1 MRFRYAVSPRCAPN
15 AERVDGDEDAPSL
28 PAHARTRQC
37 TNGQYDCLYDLPD
50 DLEWKLTYVGSAESE
65 KYDQTLDAVYV
76 GPVAPGQ
83 YRFVFQADP
92 PNFTA
97 LPSSDIVGVTIILL
111 TCSYRN
117 QEFLRVGYYVNN
129 EYLDEQ
135 MREEPPAV
143 PVLDK
148 LVRSIL
154 SDKPRVTKYP
164 IDWEG
169 NGIVAGGSG
178 AVDAAAG
185 GSGAGGSGD
194 AAADGEAA
202 AGTEAGG
209 GDAMDA
215 GEELADEGEEGG
227 EYDDDEGDL
236 SDEGAAMMED

>member
-1 MRFRYAVSPRCAPN
+1 MPNRSLTRSHRF
-15 AERVDGDEDAPSL
+15 EI
-28 PAHARTRQC
+28 
-37 TNGQYDCLYDLPD
+37 QYDCLYDLPD

-92 PNFTA
+92 PNFSA
-97 LPSSDIVGVTIILL
+97 LPSSDIVGVTIVLL
-111 TCSYRN
+111 TCSYKN

-129 EYLDEQ
+129 EYLDEGL
-135 MREEPPAV
+135 REEPPAV

-169 NGIVAGGSG
+169 NGIVAVGGGAADMGAGASGSG
-178 AVDAAAG
+178 AAEDGMVE
-185 GSGAGGSGD
+185 
-194 AAADGEAA
+194 GEA
-202 AGTEAGG
+202 GEAGE
-209 GDAMDA
+209 A
-215 GEELADEGEEGG
+215 GEGG
-227 EYDDDEGDL
+227 EGDEAVDEEEEDEGDI

>member
-1 MRFRYAVSPRCAPN
+1 M
-15 AERVDGDEDAPSL
+15 
-28 PAHARTRQC
+28 
-37 TNGQYDCLYDLPD
+37 
-50 DLEWKLTYVGSAESE
+50 EWKLTYVGSAESE
-65 KYDQTLDAVYV
+65 KYDQTLDSVYV

-92 PNFTA
+92 PNFSA

-111 TCSYRN
+111 TCSYKN

-129 EYLDEQ
+129 EYVDEH

-143 PVLDK
+143 PVLEK

-178 AVDAAAG
+178 AVDVARG
-185 GSGAGGSGD
+185 GASGHGHGEEEAMEDGGQDGQD
-194 AAADGEAA
+194 GRDGQDGLQDGE
-202 AGTEAGG
+202 GIDGDGG
-209 GDAMDA
+209 IDEDD
-215 GEELADEGEEGG
+215 EE
-227 EYDDDEGDL
+227 DEGDL

>member
-1 MRFRYAVSPRCAPN
+1 MMTTPF
-15 AERVDGDEDAPSL
+15 L
-28 PAHARTRQC
+28 TRQRG
-37 TNGQYDCLYDLPD
+37 TAYAATLQYDCLYDLPD

-111 TCSYRN
+111 TCSYKN

-129 EYLDEQ
+129 EYMDEQ
-135 MREEPPAV
+135 LREDPPAV
-143 PVLDK
+143 PALDK
-148 LVRSIL
+148 LMRSIL

-169 NGIVAGGSG
+169 NGIVVGGSG
-178 AVDAAAG
+178 AVDTAV

-194 AAADGEAA
+194 IDASAGADADGAD
-202 AGTEAGG
+202 
-209 GDAMDA
+209 DAMDA
-215 GEELADEGEEGG
+215 GEELVEEGD
-227 EYDDDEGDL
+227 EAIDDDDDEGDL
-236 SDEGAAMMED
+236 SDEGAAMMEE

>member
-1 MRFRYAVSPRCAPN
+1 M
-15 AERVDGDEDAPSL
+15 
-28 PAHARTRQC
+28 
-37 TNGQYDCLYDLPD
+37 
-50 DLEWKLTYVGSAESE
+50 GSAESE

-92 PNFTA
+92 PNFAA

-111 TCSYRN
+111 TCSYKN

-129 EYLDEQ
+129 EYVDEQ

-148 LVRSIL
+148 LMRSIL

-178 AVDAAAG
+178 AVDTAAG
-185 GSGAGGSGD
+185 GSGAGASGD
-194 AAADGEAA
+194 ATADGDADA
-202 AGTEAGG
+202 EAGG
-209 GDAMDA
+209 DDAMGA
-215 GEELADEGEEGG
+215 GEELADDGDEGG
-227 EYDDDEGDL
+227 EYEEDEGDL

>member
-1 MRFRYAVSPRCAPN
+1 M
-15 AERVDGDEDAPSL
+15 
-28 PAHARTRQC
+28 
-37 TNGQYDCLYDLPD
+37 
-50 DLEWKLTYVGSAESE
+50 EWKLTYVGSAESE
-65 KYDQTLDAVYV
+65 KYDQTLDSVYV

-92 PNFTA
+92 PNFSA

-111 TCSYRN
+111 TCSYKN

-129 EYLDEQ
+129 EYVDEH

-143 PVLDK
+143 PVLEK

-178 AVDAAAG
+178 AVDVASGRGHGEEEAMEDG
-185 GSGAGGSGD
+185 GQDGGQDGQD
-194 AAADGEAA
+194 EQDVQDGE
-202 AGTEAGG
+202 GIDGDGG
-209 GDAMDA
+209 IDEDD
-215 GEELADEGEEGG
+215 EE
-227 EYDDDEGDL
+227 DEGDL

>member
-1 MRFRYAVSPRCAPN
+1 M
-15 AERVDGDEDAPSL
+15 
-28 PAHARTRQC
+28 
-37 TNGQYDCLYDLPD
+37 
-50 DLEWKLTYVGSAESE
+50 
-65 KYDQTLDAVYV
+65 
-76 GPVAPGQ
+76 
-83 YRFVFQADP
+83 
-92 PNFTA
+92 
-97 LPSSDIVGVTIILL
+97 
-111 TCSYRN
+111 
-117 QEFLRVGYYVNN
+117 GYYVNN
-129 EYLDEQ
+129 EYVDEQ

-148 LVRSIL
+148 LMRSIL

-194 AAADGEAA
+194 AAADG
-202 AGTEAGG
+202 

-215 GEELADEGEEGG
+215 GEELADEEEEGG
-227 EYDDDEGDL
+227 ENDDEGDL

>member
-1 MRFRYAVSPRCAPN
+1 M
-15 AERVDGDEDAPSL
+15 
-28 PAHARTRQC
+28 
-37 TNGQYDCLYDLPD
+37 
-50 DLEWKLTYVGSAESE
+50 
-65 KYDQTLDAVYV
+65 

-111 TCSYRN
+111 TCSYKN

-129 EYLDEQ
+129 EYVDEQ

-148 LVRSIL
+148 LMRSIL

-185 GSGAGGSGD
+185 GSGAG
-194 AAADGEAA
+194 A
-202 AGTEAGG
+202 AGTPRPMG
-209 GDAMDA
+209 AMQWMLGKSWPTRRRKEVRMTTRA
-215 GEELADEGEEGG
+215 TSATKGLP
-227 EYDDDEGDL
+227 
-236 SDEGAAMMED
+236 

>member
-1 MRFRYAVSPRCAPN
+1 MTAINVTSVNVLDNPSP
-15 AERVDGDEDAPSL
+15 V
-28 PAHARTRQC
+28 
-37 TNGQYDCLYDLPD
+37 TNPLQFEIQYDCLYDLPD

-92 PNFTA
+92 PNFAA

-129 EYLDEQ
+129 EYVEEQ
-135 MREEPPAV
+135 MREEPPTV

-148 LVRSIL
+148 LMRSIL

-178 AVDAAAG
+178 AVDTG
-185 GSGAGGSGD
+185 GS
-194 AAADGEAA
+194 GEAA
-202 AGTEAGG
+202 AEGQAAA
-209 GDAMDA
+209 GDAMNA